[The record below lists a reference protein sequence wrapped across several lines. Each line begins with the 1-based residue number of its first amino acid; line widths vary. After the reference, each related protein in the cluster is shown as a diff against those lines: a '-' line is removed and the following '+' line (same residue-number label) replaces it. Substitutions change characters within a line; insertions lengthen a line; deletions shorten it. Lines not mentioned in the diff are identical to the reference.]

1 MTPYKLEY
9 KITWDLLCPSL
20 QARFKYLQDYYNV
33 NEKQLSINNAACNS
47 NKGKLD
53 DTAKKIKDLED
64 YIDNILDGIRK
75 QIDDLSNTGANMPP
89 GTGTGIDYALKNGR
103 YGQLIKLNQQY
114 QKAVPSNEVFAIRV
128 CPSKSVSKLG
138 NPGSNVKNQ
147 RVYCPDDQSYH
158 EYRNGRWVQTLPN
171 TGGRE
176 VTTTISS
183 AKSDTAL
190 QFYRVFF
197 FDNVNKALYYFW
209 NPTTFTRVI

>member
-33 NEKQLSINNAACNS
+33 NERQLSINNAAYNI

-53 DTAKKIKDLED
+53 DTANDVKNLED
-64 YIDNILDGIRK
+64 YIDTILDGIRK
-75 QIDDLSNTGANMPP
+75 QIDYLSSTGANMPP

-147 RVYCPDDQSYH
+147 RIYCPDDQSYH

-171 TGGRE
+171 TGGKE
-176 VTTTISS
+176 VTTTILS

-190 QFYRVFF
+190 QFYRSFF
-197 FDNVNKALYYFW
+197 FDNKNKALYYFW
-209 NPTTFTRVI
+209 NPTTFTRII

>member
-1 MTPYKLEY
+1 MTPYQLEF

-33 NEKQLSINNAACNS
+33 NERQLSINNNAYNS
-47 NKGKLD
+47 NKSKVD
-53 DTAKKIKDLED
+53 DNEAKIKALEE
-64 YIDNILDGIRK
+64 YIDGIISSIRK
-75 QIDDLSNTGANMPP
+75 QIDDISSSTANLPP
-89 GTGTGIDYALKNGR
+89 GTGTGIEYALKNGR
-103 YGQLIKLNQQY
+103 YGQLIKLNKQY

-128 CPSKSVSKLG
+128 CPSTSVSKLG
-138 NPGSNVKNQ
+138 NPGTNPKNMK
-147 RVYCPDDQSYH
+147 VYCPDDQSYH
-158 EYRNGRWVQTLPN
+158 EYRNGKWVQTLPN

-183 AKSDTAL
+183 AKSDTAR

-197 FDNVNKALYYFW
+197 FDNMNKALYYFW